1 MDTWKLFTF
10 YLYLF
15 MLSNTT
21 ATVDILNHRGKGKNI
36 KYTCNVS
43 IFLCV
48 INNCC
53 LVSRNTWSINFFFLL
68 LLSDKTLGVLTH
80 YWILNL
86 SFADTGMQI
95 KKTVLSLV
103 FLTVNGSL
111 NYELTSRENQIGK
124 HTPSE
129 WRAWN

>member
-1 MDTWKLFTF
+1 
-10 YLYLF
+10 

-21 ATVDILNHRGKGKNI
+21 ATVDILNHSGKGKNI

-53 LVSRNTWSINFFFLL
+53 LVSRNTWSIKFFFV
-68 LLSDKTLGVLTH
+68 LSDKTSGVLTH

-95 KKTVLSLV
+95 KKAVLSL
-103 FLTVNGSL
+103 FILTVNGSL
-111 NYELTSRENQIGK
+111 KYELTYF
-124 HTPSE
+124 
-129 WRAWN
+129 